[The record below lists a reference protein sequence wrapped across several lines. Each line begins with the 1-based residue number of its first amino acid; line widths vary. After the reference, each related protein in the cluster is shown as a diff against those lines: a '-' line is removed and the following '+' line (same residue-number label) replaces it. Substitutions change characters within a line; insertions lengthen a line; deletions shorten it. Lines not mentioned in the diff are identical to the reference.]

1 VLCKVLRAVSISLH
15 LQRVGLAALELLFP
29 ARCAA
34 CDAPGESPFCAV
46 CAETLVPLPAGCPV
60 CGVPQDETLLPALKP
75 RRCPHCRVQPPR
87 FTFASAP
94 YLHGGALAE
103 AIYRLKYE
111 RREDL
116 GPALG
121 VLFEACARPKSD
133 VLVPIPLHPRRLR
146 QRGYDQARLL
156 ADGASKR
163 FGLPVAALLRR
174 VRETGQQVGRDR
186 TARERGVRG
195 AFAPAGKVLG
205 RRICLI
211 DDVLTTGATASAA
224 AEALLE
230 AGAARVEVRTLA
242 RAP

>member
-1 VLCKVLRAVSISLH
+1 MVGRVSVLLH
-15 LQRVGLAALELLFP
+15 LRRAGLAALELVFP
-29 ARCAA
+29 PRCAA
-34 CDAPGESPFCAV
+34 CDEPGESPFCAV
-46 CAETLVPLPAGCPV
+46 CAETLVPLTAGCPV
-60 CGVPQDETLLPALKP
+60 CSVPQDEALLPALKP

-103 AIYRLKYE
+103 AIHRMKYE

-121 VLFEACARPKSD
+121 VLFEACPVPKSD
-133 VLVPIPLHPRRLR
+133 LLVPVPLHPRRLR
-146 QRGYDQARLL
+146 ERGYDQARLL
-156 ADGASKR
+156 ADAAGGR
-163 FGLPVAALLRR
+163 FGLPVAPLLRR
-174 VRETGQQVGRDR
+174 IRATGQQVGRDR
-186 TARERGVRG
+186 TARERNVRG
-195 AFAPAGKVLG
+195 AFSPTGGVQGL
-205 RRICLI
+205 RVCLI

-224 AEALLE
+224 AAALLD

>member
-1 VLCKVLRAVSISLH
+1 VQRWTWVSISLH
-15 LQRVGLAALELLFP
+15 LRRAGLAALDLVFP

-34 CDAPGESPFCAV
+34 CDASGESPFCAV

-60 CGVPQDETLLPALKP
+60 CGVPQDETLLPSFKP
-75 RRCPHCRVQPPR
+75 RRCPHCRVHPPR
-87 FTFASAP
+87 FAFASAP

-103 AIYRLKYE
+103 AIHRLKYE

-121 VLFEACARPKSD
+121 VLFEACPAPKSD
-133 VLVPIPLHPRRLR
+133 VLVPIPLHRRRLR

-156 ADGASKR
+156 ADAASKR
-163 FGLPVAALLRR
+163 FGLPVVPLLRR

-186 TARERGVRG
+186 SARECGVRG
-195 AFAPAGKVLG
+195 AFAPTGRALG
-205 RRICLI
+205 LRVCLI

-224 AEALLE
+224 AGALLD